1 MIRLSHQALKILS
14 PSLYVIGMQKSALA
28 KALSPSS
35 VAVIGATASK
45 EKLGY
50 SLLSNIINGGYGG
63 RLYAVNPHYKEVL
76 GVNCYP
82 SILDVPEAVDLAVII
97 VPSAT
102 VVQVVEECSKKGVA
116 GAVIISA
123 GFKEI
128 GNQGALLEKDVVK
141 AAKGMRIIGP
151 NCLGIIDTNDE
162 VSLNATFA
170 KAMPRRGNIGFV
182 SQSGALGA
190 AILDYA
196 QGRSIGFSKFISMG
210 NKADAT
216 ESDLLE
222 VLADDPRTDV
232 ILLYVEDLVDGRKF
246 MKVSSIIAE
255 KKPVL
260 VMKSGRTPAGARAA
274 LSHTGALAGSE
285 DAYDA
290 IFAQSGALRV
300 ETMEELFR
308 LAAAFSSQPVPKGNK
323 VAIITNSGGPGIL
336 AADASERY
344 GLILPQLEQKT
355 VDELKRKLSPN
366 ASLNNPIDLVADAQ
380 EERYEDA
387 LSAIMRDRNVDALI
401 CLLTPQLQTNV
412 EGIARTIVRT
422 TKGWKKPVLAC
433 FIGYF
438 DVTGGRK
445 ILDENGI
452 PNYEFPEDAARTL
465 AAVYEYERFRE
476 RPRKPAR
483 RFAVNAKEARKV
495 IEEVRKEGRKYVPE
509 IAALQVLDAY
519 GFSLPKYGLAKNPEE
534 ARRVARK
541 IGYPVVLKIAS
552 PDIIHKFDAGG
563 VELNL
568 KNAKEL
574 TKAYSKIMRRVK
586 ERNPKAEIS
595 GVNVEEMV
603 SNGKET
609 ILGMKRDPKF
619 GPLLMF
625 GLGGIY
631 VEVMKDVTFRVAP
644 IAEDEAEKMVM
655 SIKAHKLLEG
665 VRGEKPSDMKSLVNA
680 IQRLSQMVIDMPE
693 IQEIDINP
701 LVVFTAGKGCKAL
714 DARISLQ

>member
-1 MIRLSHQALKILS
+1 
-14 PSLYVIGMQKSALA
+14 MQKSALE

-35 VAVIGATASK
+35 VAVIGATDKK

-50 SLLSNIINGGYGG
+50 SLLSNIINGGYKG

-76 GVNCYP
+76 KVDSYP
-82 SILDVPEAVDLAVII
+82 SILDLPEAVDLAVII
-97 VPSAT
+97 VPSAA
-102 VVQVVEECSKKGVA
+102 VLQVVEECSEKGVA

-123 GFKEI
+123 GFKEVSS
-128 GNQGALLEKDVVK
+128 QGALLEKDVVK
-141 AAKGMRIIGP
+141 AAKALRIIGP
-151 NCLGIIDTNDE
+151 NCLGIIDTNEE

-196 QGRSIGFSKFISMG
+196 QGKRIGFSKFVSMG

-232 ILLYVEDLVDGRKF
+232 ILLYVEDLVDGMKF
-246 MKVSSIIAE
+246 MKVSNSIAE

-260 VMKSGRTPAGARAA
+260 VMKSGRTAAGARAA
-274 LSHTGALAGSE
+274 QSHTGALAGSE
-285 DAYDA
+285 DVYDA

-308 LAAAFSSQPVPKGNK
+308 LAEAFSNQPVPKGNR
-323 VAIITNSGGPGIL
+323 VVIVTNSGGPGIL
-336 AADASERY
+336 AADACERY
-344 GLILPQLEQKT
+344 GLVLPQLEKRT
-355 VDELKRKLSPN
+355 IEELRGKLSPN
-366 ASLNNPIDLVADAQ
+366 ASLNNPIDLVADAE

-387 LSAIMRDRNVDALI
+387 LSAVIKDRNIDALI
-401 CLLTPQLQTNV
+401 CLFTPQIQTNV

-422 TKGWKKPVLAC
+422 TMGWEKPVLAC

-438 DVTGGRK
+438 DVTGGRR

-465 AAVYEYERFRE
+465 AAVYGYEKFRE

-483 RFAVNAKEARKV
+483 KFVVNAKKARSV
-495 IEEVRKEGRKYVPE
+495 IEKIRKEGRTYVPE
-509 IAALQVLDAY
+509 IQALQILEAY
-519 GFSLPKYGLAKNPEE
+519 GFSLPKYGLAKSAEE
-534 ARRVARK
+534 AKRVAKK

-552 PDIIHKFDAGG
+552 PDIVHKFDAGG

-568 KNAKEL
+568 KTASEL
-574 TKAYSKIMRRVK
+574 ARAYSRILGRVK
-586 ERNPKAEIS
+586 ERYPEAEVS

-603 SNGKET
+603 YSGKET

-631 VEVMKDVTFRVAP
+631 VEVVRDVTFRVAP
-644 IAEDEAEKMVM
+644 LAAHEAEKMVM

-665 VRGEKPSDMKSLVNA
+665 VRGEKPSDVKSLVDA
-680 IQRLSQMVIDMPE
+680 VQRLSQMVIDLPE
-693 IQEIDINP
+693 VQEIDINP